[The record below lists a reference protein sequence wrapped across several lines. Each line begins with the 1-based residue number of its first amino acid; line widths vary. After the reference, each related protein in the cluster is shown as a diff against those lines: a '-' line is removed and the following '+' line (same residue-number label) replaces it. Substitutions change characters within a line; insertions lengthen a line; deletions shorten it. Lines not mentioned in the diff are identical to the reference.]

1 MNREPDCRASHPCQG
16 QAAMEE
22 SLMPIEPSSAP
33 AATDAPQ
40 FLSIG
45 ELSRST
51 AISVRA
57 IRHYDELGLLA
68 SLRAGNGYRKFRAG
82 AAIQVRQIQRFLAS
96 GFTLEEIRRFP
107 GCMLVIEGA
116 LPCAETSPAQRE
128 RLAAIEAQI
137 ADLERRRAQLLQML
151 SHQDGDAAD
160 ADADADH
167 GIRPST
173 AYAPP
178 PRTTT

>member
-1 MNREPDCRASHPCQG
+1 
-16 QAAMEE
+16 
-22 SLMPIEPSSAP
+22 MPIEPSP
-33 AATDAPQ
+33 ADVPADLRADPPE
-40 FLSIG
+40 FLAIG
-45 ELSRST
+45 ELSRVSGV
-51 AISVRA
+51 SVRA
-57 IRHYDELGLLA
+57 IRHYDDLGLLA
-68 SLRAGNGYRKFRAG
+68 SLRAANGYRKFRAG

-96 GFTLEEIRRFP
+96 GFNLEEIRRFP

-116 LPCAETSPAQRE
+116 LPCAQTSPAQRE

-151 SHQDGDAAD
+151 SHHDGDAAD
-160 ADADADH
+160 ADAAH
-167 GIRPST
+167 GTLPST